1 MEVQGSVRLFPWT
14 RLGYILLLS
23 GMVEIRG
30 AEIYIVPGHPLI
42 LNVPNCEQLSDSD
55 SIEWEDEAIRLGKWK
70 KMPTYY
76 NYCNATLCTAHP
88 NGSLTIQKP
97 KEKTTIYRVKVYSS
111 TGTRKCY
118 NNVSVIVEEML
129 PPPILSYNCTSA
141 GTYIYC
147 ATSAQN
153 RANLT
158 LSWGSKL
165 QTTEEKSIAKTIK
178 EQNGPLSC
186 VVRNRAQQSEN
197 TETINCTGWDLY
209 LIVSVA
215 GGGVA
220 LIIFIALVVYSV
232 KYKPWR
238 SRGRTDE
245 DVEMNRPQPYNI
257 QGPLQ
262 PPTGLEGPGPLSSG
276 IQGDRTEEGLI
287 QKPPAPHRQE
297 EPTPGGKKGKQKR
310 SRRLPPPAPGQ
321 TTTSQTTP
329 APQQSRPALPGNHP
343 SEQAPRP
350 QPRTMSKPPRQ
361 SRKSRH

>member
-197 TETINCTGWDLY
+197 TETINCT
-209 LIVSVA
+209 
-215 GGGVA
+215 
-220 LIIFIALVVYSV
+220 
-232 KYKPWR
+232 
-238 SRGRTDE
+238 DE